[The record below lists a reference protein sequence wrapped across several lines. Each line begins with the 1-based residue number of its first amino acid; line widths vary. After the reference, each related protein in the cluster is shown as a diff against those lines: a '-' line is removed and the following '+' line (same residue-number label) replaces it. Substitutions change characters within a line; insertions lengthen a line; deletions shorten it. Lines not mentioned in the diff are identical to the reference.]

1 MALCYDWPYP
11 HLAATT
17 IILSAADML
26 RNTLTGLFES
36 FCSSLHFE
44 IFSPLTKDPTLF
56 DMHRKILFPQIFTL
70 CLLSCFLTGCNLNS
84 KSYSRAGD
92 KGLATEPS
100 VDKFSR
106 KQDPKPVADVTAP
119 PEEKVLLVLLPGLG
133 KDDTEYYKEVLEEIR
148 SALEERNKGDK
159 TYITLFCDITERE
172 KNTLPIIKQAQKV
185 TQQIIEKLAEHP
197 DESKNIKMVFLGY
210 SQGAPRG
217 IMALRELR
225 KKNYENEVRFYSL
238 AGPLGGSII
247 VGGGTLA
254 RVLRGKGATSLKP
267 NGSFIKK
274 YLKDRLY
281 ECLEDKKLSM
291 VLIGGKS
298 SFKKFDENGKKIKY
312 GGMSPARV
320 SRGCLHNQTMIRSFT
335 NFFGKQAKHCTDAF
349 TFSPLLLPGPLLS
362 PTLTRG
368 HSKRKMPEGPPIKS
382 VREHDSV
389 VSLASQLARNVLPEQ
404 LPDNWERVA
413 VEGCHHGSFGEDFV
427 TGKPILEH
435 PEVRK
440 KVVKGVLKWLKD
452 LQPDTEDTRP

>member
-1 MALCYDWPYP
+1 
-11 HLAATT
+11 
-17 IILSAADML
+17 
-26 RNTLTGLFES
+26 
-36 FCSSLHFE
+36 
-44 IFSPLTKDPTLF
+44 
-56 DMHRKILFPQIFTL
+56 MHRKILFPQIFTL

-92 KGLATEPS
+92 DGLALNSKSYSRAGDNGLATEPS
-100 VDKFSR
+100 VDEFSVT
-106 KQDPKPVADVTAP
+106 QDPESVADVTAP

-133 KDDTEYYKEVLEEIR
+133 KDDTEYYKKVLEEIR

-159 TYITLFCDITERE
+159 TYITLFCDITKRE

-185 TQQIIEKLAEHP
+185 TQQIIKKLAEHP

-217 IMALRELR
+217 ITALRELR

-254 RVLRGKGATSLKP
+254 WVLRGKGATSLKP
-267 NGSFIKK
+267 NGSFIKED
-274 YLKDRLY
+274 LKDQLY
-281 ECLEDKKLSM
+281 ECLEDKKLFM

-298 SFKKFDENGKKIKY
+298 RFKKPCERKKIECSNILEQAIRY
-312 GGMSPARV
+312 VGRHVEGVPAKV
-320 SRGCLHNQTMIRSFT
+320 SRECLLHEGLTSSAR
-335 NFFGKQAKHCTDAF
+335 HCCCKKTKYCMYAF
-349 TFSPLLLPGPLLS
+349 TFSPPLLPGPSLLI
-362 PTLTRG
+362 PNLTRG
-368 HSKRKMPEGPPIKS
+368 HSKRMMLKVPPSKS

-413 VEGCHHGSFGEDFV
+413 VEGCHHGSFGENFV

-440 KVVKGVLKWLKD
+440 KVVTGVLEWLKD
-452 LQPDTEDTRP
+452 LQPDTEGTRP